1 MGLAGGKPLS
11 QKGCTKMQLKLLV
24 GVGAMLTAAIASSG
38 AASAAPDMSAI
49 ANSTCSYQQVVSA
62 LTAQSPD
69 AANRLTSSPVATAW
83 LQRLV
88 ASSPDQRQQMVA
100 DVQSLPALQQYAG
113 LINQV
118 AGSCNNY

>member
-1 MGLAGGKPLS
+1 MGFTGGRPLS
-11 QKGCTKMQLKLLV
+11 QKGCTTMQLKLLG
-24 GVGAMLTAAIASSG
+24 GVGAILAAALAGSA

-88 ASSPDQRQQMVA
+88 AAPPDQRQQMIA
-100 DVQSLPALQQYAG
+100 DVQGLPAMQQYTG

>member
-1 MGLAGGKPLS
+1 MGLAGGGSLS
-11 QKGCTKMQLKLLV
+11 QKGCTKMQLKLLI
-24 GVGAMLTAAIASSG
+24 GAGAMLAAAFTG
-38 AASAAPDMSAI
+38 GAAASAAPDMSAI
-49 ANSTCSYQQVVSA
+49 ANSTCSYQQVVAA

-88 ASSPDQRQQMVA
+88 AASPDQRQQMVA

-118 AGSCNNY
+118 AGTCNNY

>member
-49 ANSTCSYQQVVSA
+49 ANSTCSYQQVVAA
-62 LTAQSPD
+62 LTAQSPG
-69 AANRLTSSPVATAW
+69 AANKLTSNPVATAW

-88 ASSPDQRQQMVA
+88 ASSPDQRQQMIA
-100 DVQSLPALQQYAG
+100 DVQGLPALQQYTG

-118 AGSCNNY
+118 AGTCNNY